1 MRRLLT
7 TTLSA
12 GGSDKLPAQ
21 RSKRK
26 RSVADLFNSL
36 SSLQALATSGER
48 EKRRRT
54 TRLEM
59 VTVGASSQPNSH
71 VPNSTTAPVSQSVL
85 NQSYGNIIRAANQGR
100 ASAGAYRAVF
110 QQVEERCR
118 LCIKHARLTRQMDAQ
133 RIPYVNEVG
142 LREPSTVLRF
152 RLPATVPTGDSRT
165 RQLENDDGSYGWQQM
180 SLCLGKP
187 GSEGWDVKVLDTYF
201 SGLWKLQKQCEGSA
215 AGTGAQFASPSQ
227 DDSHMQ
233 CTHEGLVLKYSTVQD
248 DSVSK
253 LVTDLERIWRA
264 RAFSIGIRKLLGTK
278 EDEKKRSNEQWG
290 KGQGRPGDGAEVG
303 EKKWEVM
310 RRAFRVEAVGL
321 TSVSFTFVGS
331 MPGTVARFVVEWGT
345 TRRGC
350 TVHSPEQL
358 WPHTK
363 VWTSLD
369 FVLGNWYQLG

>member
-1 MRRLLT
+1 ML
-7 TTLSA
+7 
-12 GGSDKLPAQ
+12 AQ

-26 RSVADLFNSL
+26 RSIADLFSSL
-36 SSLQALATSGER
+36 SSLQALSATDGR

-59 VTVGASSQPNSH
+59 VPVATSIQQNL
-71 VPNSTTAPVSQSVL
+71 TTAPVSQRGL
-85 NQSYGNIIRAANQGR
+85 LQSYGHIIRAANQGR

-118 LCIKHARLTRQMDAQ
+118 LCIKHARLSRQMDAQ
-133 RIPYVNEVG
+133 GIPYVNEVG
-142 LREPSTVLRF
+142 LREPSIVLRF

-165 RQLENDDGSYGWQQM
+165 RQLEIDDDSFGWQQM

-187 GSEGWDVKVLDTYF
+187 GSEGWEVKVLDTYF
-201 SGLWKLQKQCEGSA
+201 SGLWKLQKQCEGSI

-227 DDSHMQ
+227 YDSHMQ

-248 DSVSK
+248 DSVTK

-264 RAFSIGIRKLLGTK
+264 RAFSLGIRKLLGPK

-290 KGQGRPGDGAEVG
+290 KGQGRPGDVAEVG
-303 EKKWEVM
+303 EKKWEVL
-310 RRAFRVEAVGL
+310 RRAFRVDAVGL

-331 MPGTVARFVVEWGT
+331 MAGAVARFVVEWGT

-363 VWTSLD
+363 V
-369 FVLGNWYQLG
+369 